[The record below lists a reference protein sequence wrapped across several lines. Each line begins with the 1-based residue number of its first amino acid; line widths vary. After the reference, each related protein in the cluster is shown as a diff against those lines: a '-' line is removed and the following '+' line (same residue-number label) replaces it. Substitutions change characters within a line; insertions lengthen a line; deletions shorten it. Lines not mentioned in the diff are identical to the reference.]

1 MVCFLDHWAMNL
13 GGVRMV
19 SQARQPSTILGM
31 VGDLKEH
38 LLYSYHTV
46 DADTE
51 VQISEVTC
59 PVSHSLKMFSSG
71 KIYSAGLPR
80 RHTKMLSYL

>member
-1 MVCFLDHWAMNL
+1 MVCFLGHWAMNL
-13 GGVRMV
+13 GCVRMV
-19 SQARQPSTILGM
+19 SQARQPSAILGV

-38 LLYSYHTV
+38 LFCSYHTV
-46 DADTE
+46 DAETE

-59 PVSHSLKMFSSG
+59 PVSHSLKIFSSG

-80 RHTKMLSYL
+80 RHSKMLSYL